1 LVYGTHLVHMPRV
14 LDCHGFKTAGAG
26 RAGGFF
32 YWREGSPEVLTAVF
46 VRAGFVG
53 WHGQVGLLKQ
63 PIPNA
68 VGGNEEVQL
77 LRVSTGSNS
86 WSFVTPPPWRY
97 GGTPLCRRV
106 DHHEIEP
113 FRIALAVQGGSPL
126 EQLLDH
132 VRLCLLSTKATRTAP
147 RIWGSGFACDVSKQ

>member
-1 LVYGTHLVHMPRV
+1 M
-14 LDCHGFKTAGAG
+14 
-26 RAGGFF
+26 
-32 YWREGSPEVLTAVF
+32 
-46 VRAGFVG
+46 
-53 WHGQVGLLKQ
+53 GLLKY

-77 LRVSTGSNS
+77 LRVSTEATRGV
-86 WSFVTPPPWRY
+86 FVTPLPWRY

-113 FRIALAVQGGSPL
+113 FRIALAVHGGSPL

-132 VRLCLLSTKATRTAP
+132 VRLCLLSAKGTRAAP
-147 RIWGSGFACDVSKQ
+147 RPCGGGFSMCRIETISCAVNAEGHLNARIVVEVVTTFSSFQVL